1 MDELDQ
7 LELKN
12 PFALPSDEEVFRM
25 RDEERRRKLQ
35 VCGSLARWPLLRHS
49 CAKAPDTEIF
59 LL

>member
-35 VCGSLARWPLLRHS
+35 VCNSLAAGC
-49 CAKAPDTEIF
+49 CAHIPPETEIF